1 MAEWLQTL
9 NFGSDVAM
17 YFKALAGVQ
26 YELRA
31 AEGTRSNCDARV
43 CRYREAR
50 GEFVA
55 ASGRCM
61 AMPPRSRYLPSSI
74 EVEMCFL
81 FTSWLVA
88 G

>member
-9 NFGSDVAM
+9 NFLSGVVM
-17 YFKALAGVQ
+17 YFEVLVGVQ

-31 AEGTRSNCDARV
+31 AEGTSSNCEARV

-50 GEFVA
+50 GERVA

-61 AMPPRSRYLPSSI
+61 AI
-74 EVEMCFL
+74 
-81 FTSWLVA
+81 
-88 G
+88 